1 VIEVLGSDSGSE
13 RFAAEDLKQLFSR
26 LWPDVVTSR
35 LLSIDIFAG
44 AKLYGQRVQDIDI
57 LVLMDFEDAPKTITL
72 KGDRIT
78 IASACIIVETKD
90 HDPRGVKFEWNK
102 VFVHYDEGWSD
113 VTEKAFRQV
122 HALRSY
128 LRDSGVDRARVLD
141 LIWLRGVPSSSLPSG
156 AHNIIGADATA
167 EGFMAQLAAASGE
180 QRLSISGVPGNRLTA
195 RIQQIMSR
203 RLVPTACDRK
213 RLERILSDNPFDS
226 RIMEVGNKQIVMRGH
241 GGTGKT
247 MTLLRAAWKLFES
260 RASRVLILT
269 YNKALRSDILRQF
282 VLMGID
288 VGDNL
293 DVRTVHSFLRPLLVE
308 LSLLPIDVGDSE
320 EAFYAQ
326 FEGAKDEAVLYL
338 REAGTPRDI
347 ADFKARRP
355 ADYAWDVL
363 CIDEGQDWPA
373 NERDLL
379 RLLYGPENIIVAD
392 GVDQLVRDVV
402 SCNWNQNLDR
412 SQYAV
417 IEMAHSLRLKSNLG
431 RFAGVMAQEFSQ
443 PHWRL
448 DVTGSVPGGR
458 VVVLDGDYFASRE
471 WHDAFKN
478 QNIADGNKNVDM
490 LFCVPPDRVTNKE
503 ESVAG
508 EALQKWGYEV
518 WDGTS
523 GLVRDGY
530 PVSVSQFRIVQ
541 YESCR
546 GLEGWTVVCCD
557 LDVFYELKFESGMH
571 SEEMSTELEER
582 ERFAFRWLMIPLSR
596 AISTLVIGLRRPE
609 SRLRTVL
616 LRARH
621 LLPDVVEWHTR
632 RTSPAEITR

>member
-1 VIEVLGSDSGSE
+1 MIEVLGSDFGSE
-13 RFAAEDLKQLFSR
+13 RLAAEDLKQLFSR
-26 LWPDVVTSR
+26 HWPDVVGSR

-44 AKLYGQRVQDIDI
+44 AKLYGRRVQDIDI
-57 LVLMDFEDAPKTITL
+57 LVLIDFEDAPKTITV

-90 HDPRGVKFEWNK
+90 HDSRGVKFEWNH
-102 VFVHYDEGWSD
+102 VFVRYDDEWSD
-113 VTEKAFRQV
+113 VTEKSFRQI

-128 LRDSGVDRARVLD
+128 LRDSGVENARVLD
-141 LIWLRGVPSSSLPSG
+141 LIWLRGITSDILPSG
-156 AHNIIGADATA
+156 AHNIIGADVTT
-167 EGFMAQLAAASGE
+167 EGFIMQLAAASGE
-180 QRLSISGVPGNRLTA
+180 RRLSISDVPGNRLATKI
-195 RIQQIMSR
+195 RKIMSR

-213 RLERILSDNPFDS
+213 RLERILADNPLDS
-226 RIMEVGNKQIVMRGH
+226 RIVEVGSKQIVLRGH

-260 RASRVLILT
+260 RGARVLILT

-308 LSLLPIDVGDSE
+308 LSLLAIDASDSD

-326 FEGAKDEAVLYL
+326 FEEAKDEAVLYL
-338 REAGTPRDI
+338 REAATPRDV
-347 ADFKARRP
+347 ADFKASMQ
-355 ADYAWDVL
+355 AEYVWDVL

-379 RLLYGPENIIVAD
+379 RLLYGAENIIVAD

-402 SCNWNQNLDR
+402 PCNWNQNLDR
-412 SQYAV
+412 AQYAV
-417 IEMAHSLRLKSNLG
+417 VEMAHSLRLKSNLG
-431 RFAGVMAQEFSQ
+431 RFVGVIAQELSQ
-443 PHWRL
+443 PNWRL
-448 DVTGSVPGGR
+448 DVTGSIPGGR
-458 VVVLDGDYFASRE
+458 VVVIDGDYFAGRE
-471 WHDAFKN
+471 RHDAFKA
-478 QNIADGNKNVDM
+478 QNTAEGNKNVDM
-490 LFCVPPDRVTNKE
+490 LFCVPPDRVNNE
-503 ESVAG
+503 QSFAG
-508 EALQKWGYEV
+508 EALQKWGYDV

-530 PVSVSQFRIVQ
+530 PVSVDQFRIVQ

-557 LDVFYELKFESGMH
+557 LDIFYELKFVSGTH
-571 SEEMSTELEER
+571 FEEMSSEIEER
-582 ERFAFRWLMIPLSR
+582 EHFAFRWLMIPLSR
-596 AISTLVIGLRRPE
+596 AISTLVISLRRPD

-616 LRARH
+616 SRARQ
-621 LLPDVVEWHTR
+621 LLPDVVEWHVVR
-632 RTSPAEITR
+632 AAPAEMTR